1 MNELKPE
8 NVMKVKERCVD
19 CLHYEAC
26 RDWANGWGI
35 ETNFP
40 YEAERNLCEQFQPK
54 TILREKDARIEH
66 LEKTMK
72 ESILSNTELLENLN
86 RLVDEKDAEI
96 EKLKREING
105 EVEDD
110 FPNCSISGC
119 EAADAVCHLT
129 CPYSKELADL
139 KRDAI
144 AHLKEKGIDGYIYAM
159 EYDEDGTPYFA
170 FTFDEELVKEA
181 KEIWDNGEVL
191 MGCYDEF
198 AYGNTYEEKLNDM
211 CKTIIYRYEYERKQ
225 NK

>member
-8 NVMKVKERCVD
+8 DVMPEGAVV
-19 CLHYEAC
+19 EALEIRAPHDAVC
-26 RDWANGWGI
+26 RYAL
-35 ETNFP
+35 
-40 YEAERNLCEQFQPK
+40 AL
-54 TILREKDARIEH
+54 LREKDARIEH
-66 LEKTMK
+66 LEKTMR

-86 RLVDEKDAEI
+86 RLVDEKDVEI
-96 EKLKREING
+96 ERLKRENNG

-144 AHLKEKGIDGYIYAM
+144 ARLKEKGIDVYIYAM

-170 FTFDEELVKEA
+170 FTFDKDKVAEA
-181 KEIWDNGEVL
+181 KEAWEEGGIIK
-191 MGCYDEF
+191 GCYDEYV
-198 AYGNTYEEKLNDM
+198 YGDF
-211 CKTIIYRYEYERKQ
+211 YEYELYDMCQTITNRYEREK
-225 NK
+225 KE